1 MNLILRRI
9 VLCLLTTVY
18 IIRASCQGFS
28 TDPDSTTY
36 ESKKLTS
43 IHSANHYIEATIL
56 NKQLAGRFIV
66 DSNNSL
72 IICEDYKTFFSSITV
87 RCLPFG
93 YHIKFLIL
101 LENKNVWDTVNANLF
116 LSLDSSY
123 AKSHDTLQDMWSD
136 KLLLA
141 WEKVISNKF
150 KINYSEILEFI
161 KRKKLQ
167 DYYIDFG
174 YEDYSY
180 NGKDKI
186 YWYVISADE
195 KNNEQTLLYR
205 INPKTGK
212 VKVKKL
218 KPIPYIPITD
228 SH

>member
-1 MNLILRRI
+1 MF
-9 VLCLLTTVY
+9 

-43 IHSANHYIEATIL
+43 IHSANDYIEATLL
-56 NKQLAGRFIV
+56 NKQLAGRFIA

-72 IICEDYKTFFSSITV
+72 IICEDYKTFFSSKSV

-116 LSLDSSY
+116 LTLDSSY
-123 AKSHDTLQDMWSD
+123 TKSHDSLQDKWHD
-136 KLLLA
+136 NLLFA
-141 WEKVISNKF
+141 WEKVISK
-150 KINYSEILEFI
+150 KYKVNYSEVLEFL
-161 KRKKLQ
+161 KLKKLQ

-174 YEDYSY
+174 YEDYIY
-180 NGKDKI
+180 NANGKI
-186 YWYVISADE
+186 YWYVTAANV
-195 KNNEQTLLYR
+195 KNNEQTLFYR
-205 INPKTGK
+205 INPETGK
-212 VKVKKL
+212 VKLKKFRANS
-218 KPIPYIPITD
+218 ISD